1 MKYILDNKKA
11 VLFDL
16 DGTLIDSMWMWRAI
30 DIEYLARFG
39 INIPDDL
46 QQCLEG
52 KSFFETAVY
61 FKERFGIKDSTD
73 KIMSDWN
80 NMAFDIYKNR
90 ITLKMGVKDFLDYLK
105 ENGFKTAIATS
116 NSRPLTEVVLN
127 SLNISSYFD
136 EIVTADEVTHG
147 KPAPDIY
154 LKAAGDLNVSPK
166 ECVVFEDIPQ
176 GIKAGKSA
184 GCVTVAV
191 DDEYSKKYDLEKR
204 ELSDYYINDYFD
216 ILNAN

>member
-39 INIPDDL
+39 ITIPEDL

-52 KSFFETAVY
+52 KSFYETAVY
-61 FKERFGIKDSTD
+61 FKERFGINDSTD

-90 ITLKMGVKDFLDYLK
+90 ITLKIGVKDFLFYLK

-154 LKAAGDLNVSPK
+154 LKAAGDLNVSPE

-191 DDEYSKKYDLEKR
+191 DDEYSKKYDLEKK